1 MHRNLFTQSFRL
13 WMYVIVLYI
22 PSPAFASDETE
33 VLRKWVAAEVVSDEA
48 IESYGIDSCFKSL
61 PITDVIFDRIY
72 TKSYKENCRQPRSTL
87 RYLHVLH
94 RNVDGKTQLGE
105 LICHASIAQDLLDI
119 FRELYLNE
127 YKIER
132 ITLVDDYDADDEKS
146 MAANNTSCFNYR
158 PIAGSTKLSKHSQG
172 LAIDV
177 NPLYNPCLNTRTGKV
192 QPSAGRA
199 YANRR
204 SGSRQ
209 TKVPLIDKS
218 DLCYLLFIQH
228 GFRWGGNWNTT
239 KDYQHFEK

>member
-1 MHRNLFTQSFRL
+1 MHKKTFTRFFFL
-13 WMYVIVLYI
+13 WMFAVVLNI
-22 PSPAFASDETE
+22 PMLASVSDETE
-33 VLRKWVAAEVVSDEA
+33 VLQEWVPAEVVSEEA
-48 IESYGIDSCFKSL
+48 VENFGIDSCFRIF
-61 PITDVIFDRIY
+61 PITDAVFDRIY
-72 TKSYKENCRQPRSTL
+72 KKSYKENCRQPRSTL

-94 RNVDGKTQLGE
+94 RNADGKTQLGE

-119 FRELYLNE
+119 FRELYLNG

-172 LAIDV
+172 LAIDI
-177 NPLYNPCLNTRTGKV
+177 NPLYNPCQNTRTGKV
-192 QPSAGRA
+192 QPAAGKV
-199 YANRR
+199 YATHR
-204 SGSRQ
+204 SSSKQ
-209 TKVPLIDKS
+209 TKCPLIDKD
-218 DLCYLLFIQH
+218 DLCYRLFIQH

>member
-1 MHRNLFTQSFRL
+1 M
-13 WMYVIVLYI
+13 
-22 PSPAFASDETE
+22 
-33 VLRKWVAAEVVSDEA
+33 
-48 IESYGIDSCFKSL
+48 
-61 PITDVIFDRIY
+61 
-72 TKSYKENCRQPRSTL
+72 
-87 RYLHVLH
+87 
-94 RNVDGKTQLGE
+94 DGKTQLGE

-192 QPSAGRA
+192 QPSAGRT

-204 SGSRQ
+204 SGSKQ

-218 DLCYLLFIQH
+218 DLCYILFIQH